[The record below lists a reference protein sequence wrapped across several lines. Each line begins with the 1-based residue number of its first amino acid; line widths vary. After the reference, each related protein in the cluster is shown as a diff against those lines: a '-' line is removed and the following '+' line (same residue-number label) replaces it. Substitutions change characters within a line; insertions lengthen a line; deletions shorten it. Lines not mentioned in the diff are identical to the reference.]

1 MGSLTKY
8 VSNDRPEFAVY
19 IEDDDKVCYAYLW
32 KEGENIIAH
41 VWLYNVARTPREPEL
56 QIEENHPFLN
66 SAEFVKENLEPF
78 DAWLPVEV
86 TWDFGEETVANIFL
100 ASRLIAELTDGSRPG
115 WSSLVT
121 KDGPLALKMEDC

>member
-8 VSNDRPEFAVY
+8 VSDDRPEFAVF

-32 KEGENIIAH
+32 KEGE
-41 VWLYNVARTPREPEL
+41 LYNVAPTPSEPEL

-66 SAEFVKENLEPF
+66 SAEFVSENLKPF
-78 DAWLPVEV
+78 DACAPVEV
-86 TWDFGEETVANIFL
+86 TWDFGEEIVAKIFL
-100 ASRLIAELTDGSRPG
+100 SERLIAKLIVGTSPG

-121 KDGPLALKMEDC
+121 KDGPLAQKM

>member
-8 VSNDRPEFAVY
+8 VSNDHPEFAVY

-41 VWLYNVARTPREPEL
+41 VWLYNVAATPIEPEL
-56 QIEENHPFLN
+56 QIEDPPPFLN

-78 DAWLPVEV
+78 DAWSPVEV
-86 TWDFGEETVANIFL
+86 TWDFGEETVATIFL
-100 ASRLIAELTDGSRPG
+100 GSRLIAKLTEEARPG
-115 WSSLVT
+115 WSCLVT
-121 KDGPLALKMEDC
+121 KDGPLAQKM

>member
-1 MGSLTKY
+1 MSD
-8 VSNDRPEFAVY
+8 DRPEFAVF

-41 VWLYNVARTPREPEL
+41 VWLYNVAPTPSEPEL

-66 SAEFVKENLEPF
+66 SAEFVRKNLDPF
-78 DAWLPVEV
+78 NAWTLVEV
-86 TWDFGEETVANIFL
+86 IWDFGEEIVAKIFL
-100 ASRLIAELTDGSRPG
+100 SERLIAKLAVGARSG

-121 KDGPLALKMEDC
+121 KDGALALKM

>member
-41 VWLYNVARTPREPEL
+41 VWLYNVAPTPSEPEL

-78 DAWLPVEV
+78 DSSSPVEF
-86 TWDFGEETVANIFL
+86 TWDFGEEIVAKIFL
-100 ASRLIAELTDGSRPG
+100 GSRLIAKLTDGSRPG

-121 KDGPLALKMEDC
+121 KDGPLAQKM